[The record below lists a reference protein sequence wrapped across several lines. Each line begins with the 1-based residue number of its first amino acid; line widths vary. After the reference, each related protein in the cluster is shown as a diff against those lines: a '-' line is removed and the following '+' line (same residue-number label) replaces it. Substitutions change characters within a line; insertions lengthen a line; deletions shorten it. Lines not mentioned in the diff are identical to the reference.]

1 MPSTAKSTWRH
12 APPPLVQQLWSRIT
26 CPTLLVY
33 GKESWASNPQ
43 EDGRARHF
51 HNVRVVSVE
60 GAGHW
65 VHHDRLDA
73 FIATLREFL
82 EAS

>member
-1 MPSTAKSTWRH
+1 MTALS
-12 APPPLVQQLWSRIT
+12 SRTGIT

-43 EDGRARHF
+43 EDGRIKHF
-51 HNVRVVSVE
+51 QSARVVAVE

-65 VHHDRLDA
+65 VHHDKLA
-73 FIATLREFL
+73 FFLGLLRDFL
-82 EAS
+82 